1 MSKYKLLYYFW
12 MILKFILSF
21 YIIKIFLYKDF
32 YSLFYQIKN
41 NKNNHFFPLIYQMMK
56 NLSIYRTIYEKSQKG
71 ERFFLN
77 DDSFIGNISYGYYDH
92 GQYYKRGSKSYYEK
106 YPKELINKLDL
117 LNYTEKILYPEFH
130 KGNLLYS
137 GSWKNNE
144 FIKGIYVDVQN
155 SVIYNGTFR
164 NNKIYG
170 TGNLYFMDN
179 SKVCNLTGEF
189 EDNELKK
196 IYQCS
201 CKIEICRKK
210 IEMEIE
216 VENFL
221 INTEVSWGLTWL
233 MEGGY
238 PQEISFFVDIFLPIL
253 WILFLFTR
261 L

>member
-1 MSKYKLLYYFW
+1 
-12 MILKFILSF
+12 
-21 YIIKIFLYKDF
+21 
-32 YSLFYQIKN
+32 
-41 NKNNHFFPLIYQMMK
+41 MMK

-106 YPKELINKLDL
+106 YPKELINKLYL

-179 SKVCNLTGEF
+179 SKVCNLYHSE
-189 EDNELKK
+189 
-196 IYQCS
+196 
-201 CKIEICRKK
+201 
-210 IEMEIE
+210 
-216 VENFL
+216 
-221 INTEVSWGLTWL
+221 
-233 MEGGY
+233 
-238 PQEISFFVDIFLPIL
+238 
-253 WILFLFTR
+253 
-261 L
+261 